1 MSAWPRCRQRGL
13 TLVEM
18 LVSLVIG
25 LVVSLAALALY
36 LAMNDSS
43 RAGRAAGD
51 ANENARLVL
60 DKLGRDLQNAG
71 FYPAQYPAQG
81 DPARR
86 STVGEFFNGKAG
98 RHKAFDS
105 GVFGC
110 EGAAF
115 DAATKACGPRVD
127 GAPDG
132 IVLNHFVE
140 PAGSAQSSGNDC
152 NRQSVSRDY
161 DNAARLAAGMP
172 LLVSNRYAV
181 TGNAL
186 SCHGNGNESSPAF
199 TAQLHGVDDLTIRYG
214 LYSGATPAQSPEV
227 FLSAAAVD
235 REPTVDGLTPWQRVT
250 AVKVCIFVRSQGN
263 MRGDD
268 KAGQPRMRDCRG
280 AEVRSDPADRHTH
293 KRFERVF
300 AVRNN
305 LTGSF

>member
-1 MSAWPRCRQRGL
+1 MRVAPRGQRGL

-51 ANENARLVL
+51 ANESARLLL
-60 DKLGRDLQNAG
+60 DRLGRDLQNAG
-71 FYPAQYPAQG
+71 FYPAQYPAG
-81 DPARR
+81 ADPARA

-98 RHKAFDS
+98 RQKAFDS

-110 EGAAF
+110 EGAAY
-115 DAATKACGPRVD
+115 DPATKGCGPRVD
-127 GAPDG
+127 GAPDS

-140 PAGSAQSSGNDC
+140 PAGSTPGAAHDC
-152 NRQSVSRDY
+152 NHQSVTRDP
-161 DNAARLAAGMP
+161 DNAARLGAGMP

-181 TGNAL
+181 KANSL
-186 SCHGNGNESSPAF
+186 SCHGNGNESSPAY
-199 TAQLHGVDDLTIRYG
+199 TAQLPAVDDMTIRYG
-214 LYSGATPAQSPEV
+214 LYSGATPAQSPDM
-227 FLSAAAVD
+227 FLNAAAVD

-250 AVKVCIFVRSQGN
+250 AVKVCIVVRSQTA
-263 MRGDD
+263 MRSDD
-268 KAGQPRMRDCRG
+268 KGGPVRMQDCRG
-280 AEVRSDPADRHTH
+280 ADIRTDAAGRPTH
-293 KRFERVF
+293 KRFERAF

-305 LTGSF
+305 LTGTL